1 METVNNIV
9 APEQEASGAPQL
21 SPEQTALFREMIA
34 AGVAAGRK
42 KSKTNPRMDRFLFGY
57 AKGVAMF
64 DVAQTC
70 ALIDAAAA
78 FLKTLIEQ
86 KQSVLMVGSQP
97 ASQALVEEFAK
108 KHGFHY
114 VTTRWLGGM
123 LTNFKTIS
131 ERIEYFK
138 KLKADKA
145 SGALDKYT
153 KKERVEFDRL
163 MDKMAISFNGVQAM
177 MGVPAVLFAVDAEAH
192 DTAVREAKRLGIPI
206 IAIMNNDNDPTGI
219 THPIPANDNTRSSL
233 TWIFDRIEKGL

>member
-1 METVNNIV
+1 MEPAHNATM
-9 APEQEASGAPQL
+9 PEQEVFSAPQL
-21 SPEQTALFREMIA
+21 SPEQTALFREMIS
-34 AGVAAGRK
+34 AGVAVGRK
-42 KSKTNPRMDRFLFGY
+42 KSKTNPRMDRFVFAY
-57 AKGVAMF
+57 TKGVAMF

-70 ALIDAAAA
+70 DLIDAAAA
-78 FLKTLIEQ
+78 FLKKLIDE
-86 KQSVLMVGSQP
+86 KQPVLAVGFQP
-97 ASQALVEEFAK
+97 AARAFVEEFAK
-108 KHGFHY
+108 KHGFHF

-145 SGALDKYT
+145 SGVLDKYT

-163 MDKMAISFNGVQAM
+163 MEKMAISFDGVQNM
-177 MGVPAVLFAVDAEAH
+177 TGLPAALFAVDAEAH

-219 THPIPANDNTRSSL
+219 AYPIPANDNTRSSL
-233 TWIFDRIEKGL
+233 GWIFDRIEKGL